1 VTAPPQPPPGR
12 QPPDEGPSRDRA
24 ELTVAAFLGLTTLAA
39 VAAIV
44 VYLVTDDTQLLGI
57 TFGLA
62 FLGVAGALMVAGL
75 RLYPAQKVVEDRPVA
90 ADEAAEAEVEGAVG
104 EAAKGISRRGLLAG
118 AAGAAGA
125 ALGGALVVPLGSL
138 GPFELGEDYDDLPW
152 RDGVRLVDDQ
162 GAPVPAD
169 LLEQGAFTTAFP
181 EGADKR
187 ELASPVVVLR
197 LGEGLDDLD
206 AEQRA
211 IAPRGILAFSRI
223 CTHAGCA
230 IALYRT
236 PLFPEQAPKPA
247 LVCPCHYSTFDVR
260 QGGKVI
266 FGPAGRDLPQ
276 LPLRIDD
283 DGILVA
289 AGPLSDKPG
298 PSYLTVRKT

>member
-1 VTAPPQPPPGR
+1 VSAPPPTPEQR
-12 QPPDEGPSRDRA
+12 RRRDRA
-24 ELTVAAFLGLTTLAA
+24 ELATAAFLGLAALAG

-44 VYLVTDDTQLLGI
+44 VYIVTDDTQALGI
-57 TFGLA
+57 AFGLA
-62 FLGVAGALMVAGL
+62 FLGVAGALIVAGL
-75 RLYPAQKVVEDRPVA
+75 RLYPPRKVVEERLPA
-90 ADEAAEAEVEGAVG
+90 ADEAAEAEVEQAVG
-104 EAAKGISRRGLLAG
+104 EAASGISRRKLLFG

-125 ALGGALVVPLGSL
+125 AIGGALIVPLGSL
-138 GPFELGEDYDDLPW
+138 GPFQLGESFDELPW
-152 RDGVRLVDDQ
+152 KDGVRLVDDEGQ
-162 GAPVPAD
+162 PIPAD
-169 LLEQGAFTTAFP
+169 LLQPGAFTAAFP

-197 LGEGLDDLD
+197 LPEGEDDLD
-206 AEQRA
+206 PEQQA

-236 PLFPEQAPKPA
+236 PLFPPEAPSPA

-260 QGGKVI
+260 KGGEVI

-276 LPLRIDD
+276 LPLKIGA
-283 DGILVA
+283 DGVLTA
-289 AGPLSDKPG
+289 AGPLTDKPG

>member
-1 VTAPPQPPPGR
+1 VSAAPPPSPP
-12 QPPDEGPSRDRA
+12 EGGGSRDRA
-24 ELTVAAFLGLTTLAA
+24 ELATAAFLIVAALAA

-44 VYLVTDDTQLLGI
+44 VYIVTDDTQALGLSL
-57 TFGLA
+57 GLA
-62 FLGVAGALMVAGL
+62 FLAVAGAMIVAGL
-75 RLYPAQKVVEDRPVA
+75 RLYPPRKVVEERPTA
-90 ADEAAEAEVEGAVG
+90 ADEAAEASVEKAVE
-104 EAAKGISRRGLLAG
+104 EASGGISRRRLLAG
-118 AAGAAGA
+118 AAGAAGVA
-125 ALGGALVVPLGSL
+125 IGGALIVPLGSL
-138 GPFELGEDYDDLPW
+138 GPFELGESYDELPW
-152 RDGVRLVDDQ
+152 KDGVRVVDDD
-162 GAPVPAD
+162 GAPIPAD
-169 LLEQGAFTTAFP
+169 LLQQGAFTVGFP

-187 ELASPVVVLR
+187 ELAAPVVVLR
-197 LGEGLDDLD
+197 LPEGEDDLD

-236 PLFPEQAPKPA
+236 PLFPPEAPSPA

-260 QGGKVI
+260 KGGKVI

-289 AGPLSDKPG
+289 AGPLSAKPG